1 MFNAPHCQCCGKKEA
16 KNGEGCNNP
25 QCKEYYKL
33 KDAQNIEQ
41 LLQPETAKDD
51 EGEKK

>member
-1 MFNAPHCQCCGKKEA
+1 MFDAPYCWCCGKKEA

-33 KDAQNIEQ
+33 KGAKNTEQ
-41 LLQPETAKDD
+41 RVRPDKVQLRETENK
-51 EGEKK
+51 